1 MMRSVRFQ
9 PAVELRTLT
18 VTNPVPEP
26 AGMAPSTR
34 FITAAMSV
42 IPLRRKWATIAPP
55 SLEMVA

>member
-55 SLEMVA
+55 QP